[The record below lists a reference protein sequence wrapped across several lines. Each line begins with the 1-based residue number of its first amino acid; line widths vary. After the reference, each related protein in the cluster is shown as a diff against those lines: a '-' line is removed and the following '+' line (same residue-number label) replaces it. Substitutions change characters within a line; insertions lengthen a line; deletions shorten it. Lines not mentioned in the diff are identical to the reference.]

1 MSSISMSFFKSE
13 NSHNGN
19 KFTLVSFIP
28 HFQRPPETINFEIYG
43 SNDYKYEGKVEINN
57 KVNNDPFIFTF
68 IASKGVNYFIKLVL
82 KYGNNSVSY
91 TKFYSL
97 PDDFNENIDN
107 NENLSNENLIQ
118 MEINKFRKE
127 NIDNQEESSSNINDE
142 ENANDSDEE
151 NANDSDEEN
160 ANDSD
165 EENANDSDEENAN
178 DSDENDSN
186 NDENN
191 SDEEVEEVDAENLQ
205 NELDNNSDSSEN
217 NLSEVISDDDNSEIS
232 AENLIEL
239 SEFIKQANEK
249 VDALL

>member
-97 PDDFNENIDN
+97 PDDFNENIGN
-107 NENLSNENLIQ
+107 NENLSNEDLIQ
-118 MEINKFRKE
+118 MEISKFRKE
-127 NIDNQEESSSNINDE
+127 NIDNQEDNSSNIN
-142 ENANDSDEE
+142 
-151 NANDSDEEN
+151 DEEN

-191 SDEEVEEVDAENLQ
+191 SDEDVEDVDAENLQ
-205 NELDNNSDSSEN
+205 TELDNNSDSSEN
-217 NLSEVISDDDNSEIS
+217 NLTEVISDDDNSEIS
-232 AENLIEL
+232 AENLMEL
-239 SEFIKQANEK
+239 SEFIKKANEK
-249 VDALL
+249 VDALF

>member
-107 NENLSNENLIQ
+107 NENLSNEDLIQ

-142 ENANDSDEE
+142 ENENDSDEE
-151 NANDSDEEN
+151 NENDL
-160 ANDSD
+160 D